1 MPLVEIKE
9 FNALTN
15 NKSFFDLPVKNKQ
28 AYEKFIEMSKND
40 DYTTGNLLYFS
51 YHQNYYIL
59 IGIDLS
65 RQTDTIIP
73 QQIILQKH

>member
-51 YHQNYYIL
+51 YHQNLYEL
-59 IGIDLS
+59 IRFI
-65 RQTDTIIP
+65 
-73 QQIILQKH
+73 

>member
-15 NKSFFDLPVKNKQ
+15 NKPFFDLPVKNKQ

-51 YHQNYYIL
+51 YHQNLYEL
-59 IGIDLS
+59 IRFI
-65 RQTDTIIP
+65 
-73 QQIILQKH
+73 